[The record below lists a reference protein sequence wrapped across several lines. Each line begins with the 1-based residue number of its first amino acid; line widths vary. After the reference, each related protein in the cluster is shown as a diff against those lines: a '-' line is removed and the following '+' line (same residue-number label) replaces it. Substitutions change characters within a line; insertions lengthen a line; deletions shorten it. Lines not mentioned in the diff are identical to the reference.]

1 MRKIF
6 KFIFILSIHFSS
18 VSQIGTGEWR
28 MHIANKS
35 IDIAAGNGVVFA
47 ALETGLLE
55 YDIAANESSLWTNIN
70 ALSDI
75 NITCIYFDE
84 ISKSFFVGYQNGN
97 IDCIT
102 GSTVTNIPAIKLS
115 QLQGSKSISSFTSNG
130 KFVYASTVFGI
141 VVINTENNEIKDTY
155 YPTNS
160 LEKIQNVVFANDSI
174 YALTPTKLY
183 QAKAS
188 NSVLADPNQ
197 WAINSTVP
205 VQIDTSY
212 YENLVLN
219 KGEKFLVLK
228 NPAFR
233 LDSIFKITSTGF
245 VNMVNFSFG
254 LEIKNLKVYS
264 DKILLTLDDGLFALD
279 NDFVFLEVYNQ
290 LNNNTF
296 RTTNSVFYDSK
307 YYLADLDFGMI
318 EFNQGTGKRITE
330 NGPAKNSFFALGGD
344 KNLIAVAG
352 GTLNKTDPKYNIS
365 GAYVFN
371 DENWTLF
378 DKYNQSLWTN
388 KNVFDVSSISI
399 NPLNSKEIAIGS
411 RSEIPL
417 SISNDGVNISE
428 TYNLNN
434 APFIIDIANKTCI
447 SDVQYDSKGNL
458 WIVSCNETN
467 PLKVL
472 TKDKVWH
479 QFYCGSNLATKF
491 SGEITIDYN
500 GNKWFSVLDEGLI
513 GFNDNGTIE
522 DISDD
527 KYIQLNEGENTGA
540 LPDANVTA
548 IAVDFDNEIW
558 IGTSNGFSI
567 LYNSQNAF
575 EAAPGEYNSQRIK
588 IDFEGNVEY
597 LLGNTGIADIEVDGG
612 NRKWIGTSNAGIFL
626 LSADGLE
633 ILESYTTD
641 NSPLISN
648 NIVDMQ
654 FNSKTG
660 ELFIITDIGLVSLR
674 TNSSAGDSEYKE
686 VIVFPNPVK
695 PDFNGVITIQGI
707 MYDSDVKFTDVSGN
721 LVFQTT
727 SNGGTATWNGKN
739 LKGEKVKAGTYL
751 IWTASNTEK
760 GRKVGKV
767 VILN

>member
-1 MRKIF
+1 MQNLFKLILIF
-6 KFIFILSIHFSS
+6 SIQFPLF
-18 VSQIGTGEWR
+18 SQIGTGEWR
-28 MHIANKS
+28 MHIANKA
-35 IDIAAGNGVVFA
+35 IDIAAGNGLVYA

-55 YDIAANESSLWTNIN
+55 YDILATESSLWTNVN
-70 ALSDI
+70 SLSDI
-75 NITCIYFDE
+75 NISCVYFDE
-84 ISKSFFVGYQNGN
+84 TSKSFFVGYRNGN
-97 IDCIT
+97 VDRIS
-102 GSTVTNIPAIKLS
+102 GNEVTNIPAIKLS
-115 QLQGSKSISSFTSNG
+115 QLQGDKSISSFTSSG
-130 KFVYASTVFGI
+130 KFVYASTAFGI

-197 WAINSTVP
+197 WKINSNVP
-205 VQIDTSY
+205 IQIDSSY
-212 YENLVLN
+212 YENLIFN

-233 LDSIFKITSTGF
+233 LDSIFQITDVGF
-245 VNMVNFSFG
+245 VSVVSFSFG
-254 LEIKNLKVYS
+254 LEVKNLKVYS
-264 DKILLTLDDGLFALD
+264 DRILMTLDDGLIVLD
-279 NDFVFLEVYNQ
+279 NDFVFSEVYNKF
-290 LNNNTF
+290 NNKAF
-296 RTTNSVFYDSK
+296 RTNNAVFFDSK
-307 YYLADLDFGMI
+307 YYLADFDFGII
-318 EFNQGTGKRITE
+318 EFNQGAGKRITE
-330 NGPAKNSFFALGGD
+330 NGPPKNSFYALGGD
-344 KNLIAVAG
+344 KSLIAIAG

-365 GAYVFN
+365 GAYVLDN
-371 DENWTLF
+371 ENWTLF
-378 DKYNQSLWTN
+378 DKYNQTLWNN
-388 KNVFDVSSISI
+388 KKVFDVSSISI
-399 NPLNSKEIAIGS
+399 NPLNSAEIAIGS

-417 SISNDGVNISE
+417 SISSDGINITE
-428 TYNLNN
+428 TYDFQN
-434 APFIIDIANKTCI
+434 APFITDVENKTCI
-447 SDVQYDSKGNL
+447 SDVQYDAKGNL

-472 TKDKVWH
+472 TKDKVWYE
-479 QFYCGSNLATKF
+479 FYCGSNLATKF

-513 GFNDNGTIE
+513 GFNDNGTLD

-674 TNSSAGDSEYKE
+674 TNSSGGDSEYKE
-686 VIVFPNPVK
+686 VIAFPNPVK
-695 PDFNGVITIQGI
+695 PDFNGLITIQGI
-707 MYDSDVKFTDVSGN
+707 KYDSDVKFTDAAGN